1 MSQLLERDPT
11 GPLGATPILVERAFS
26 TESGGSRSTLARVS
40 VGAVSSS
47 RCAPVCASERH
58 AQEVS
63 SGCARR
69 RGSGSL
75 ASLELIV
82 EIHQQVA
89 RQRGGDVDSE
99 LVELADDPHVAP
111 GGVLARQPEDPRT
124 GLSTSS
130 LPGLAC
136 GYVRCLA

>member
-75 ASLELIV
+75 ASLEWIV

-89 RQRGGDVDSE
+89 R
-99 LVELADDPHVAP
+99 LLHHADAVGAAP
-111 GGVLARQPEDPRT
+111 AVGVLEPASAD
-124 GLSTSS
+124 
-130 LPGLAC
+130 
-136 GYVRCLA
+136 